1 MRKVTFGAT
10 GLQVTPICFGG
21 WQMGQTFW
29 GKVPEKDLSEAV
41 HVALEVGVNF
51 FDTAD
56 AYGDGEGECILGRA
70 LKGTVRDRFVIAT
83 KVYHHFYPDGHRHP
97 DLSAQYVLAECEAS
111 LRRLQLDY
119 LDLYLCHAFE
129 LSTPLQETAGAME
142 KLVRQGK
149 VRAWGVSNFTLEQLR
164 AMGTVGRVSAVQPY
178 YNLLE
183 ADIEKD
189 LLPYCQV
196 EGLGV
201 MVFSPLLR
209 GLLTGKFKGTET
221 FTDLRERDKRFQG
234 ETFRSL
240 IAKVQKLRPI
250 AQAKGCTVTQLS
262 LAATIAHPAIQCA
275 IVGIKNAEQV
285 REAAGAADVPLTRE
299 EYYKVR
305 SALV

>member
-1 MRKVTFGAT
+1 
-10 GLQVTPICFGG
+10 VTPICFGG